1 MAIVKERQ
9 GQRREEI
16 WVFQL
21 IITANLHTSY
31 CTHTKKRRLY
41 QHFIMPTC
49 SLCSDSNRLTLKN
62 KKGDEI
68 KNLLFG
74 AIHSVLWTPDMTYS
88 VT

>member
-21 IITANLHTSY
+21 IITPNFTQ
-31 CTHTKKRRLY
+31 CQTHTKKRRLY
-41 QHFIMPTC
+41 HHFIMPTC
-49 SLCSDSNRLTLKN
+49 SLCSDSNRLTLKKRN
-62 KKGDEI
+62 EI
-68 KNLLFG
+68 KKLLFG